1 MKSTVTVRNY
11 RSSDCEKVAELFYE
25 TVHTVNAENYTAE
38 QLFAWAKDERQL
50 QTRKN
55 DFIKQHTLIAEI
67 DGNIVGFGSMTDAG
81 CLDLLYI
88 HKDFQRKGLATKLCD
103 ELERGFSVVV
113 TQASVTAKPFF
124 EKRGY
129 SVMTGQTVERSGVK
143 LKNYKMQKILANDF

>member
-81 CLDLLYI
+81 YLDLLYI
-88 HKDFQRKGLATKLCD
+88 HKDFQRKGIATKLCD

-113 TQASVTAKPFF
+113 THSSVTAKSFF

-143 LKNYKMQKILANDF
+143 LKNYKMQKILTNVF

>member
-25 TVHTVNAENYTAE
+25 TVHTVNAEDYTAE

-55 DFIKQHTLIAEI
+55 DLIKQNTLIAEI
-67 DGNIVGFGSMTDAG
+67 DGNIVGYVSMTDAG
-81 CLDLLYI
+81 YLDLLYI
-88 HKDFQRKGLATKLCD
+88 HKDFQRKGIATKLCD

-113 TQASVTAKPFF
+113 THASVTAKPFF

-143 LKNYKMQKILANDF
+143 LKNYKMQKILTNVF

>member
-103 ELERGFSVVV
+103 ELERVFSVVV
-113 TQASVTAKPFF
+113 THASVTAKPFF

>member
-55 DFIKQHTLIAEI
+55 DFIKQNTLIAEI

-81 CLDLLYI
+81 YLDLLYI
-88 HKDFQRKGLATKLCD
+88 HKDFQRKGIATKLCD

-113 TQASVTAKPFF
+113 THASVTAKRS
-124 EKRGY
+124 E
-129 SVMTGQTVERSGVK
+129 ERRVGK
-143 LKNYKMQKILANDF
+143 ECRL

>member
-25 TVHTVNAENYTAE
+25 TVHTVNAEDYTAE

-55 DFIKQHTLIAEI
+55 DLIKQNTLIAEI

-81 CLDLLYI
+81 YLDLLYI
-88 HKDFQRKGLATKLCD
+88 HKDFQRNCAT
-103 ELERGFSVVV
+103 
-113 TQASVTAKPFF
+113 
-124 EKRGY
+124 
-129 SVMTGQTVERSGVK
+129 
-143 LKNYKMQKILANDF
+143 N

>member
-113 TQASVTAKPFF
+113 THASVTAKQIKK
-124 EKRGY
+124 KRGY